1 VAATIYQLLK
11 EGSQVTATIIEISN
25 NLFNFAGQT
34 HLDTYLIEFDEV
46 VIDFGRYDDIAI
58 NGLRLAMEAIRLHA
72 DDFSFW
78 QRTDKI
84 GRPAYD
90 ERTVLIAFL
99 VQQLLGLTFRETEG
113 VLAMVRSYY
122 RLEHVP
128 DHSTLSR
135 KLASQ
140 RWTTVLERFFQ
151 HILAPLPRRQAIVA
165 TDATGYSGRKRGWRE
180 TKHAQR
186 ALEDWIKVH
195 AMIEV
200 DEFIVLSYKL
210 TKSNVHESQMFA
222 DVWDKLPNNV
232 SPKRSLAD
240 SAYFG
245 NDCLAVARQ
254 HGATP
259 LHGIKKNARNYERP
273 ETFYQKLV
281 NFAHHW
287 PNRFAL
293 LYAKRAH
300 AETVFSM
307 IGALLGYRLRC
318 RSKKGRKNE
327 VRVKLALFDLI
338 QLAMRKEFW
347 S

>member
-1 VAATIYQLLK
+1 MEATTVEMPSDVFK
-11 EGSQVTATIIEISN
+11 FSGQV
-25 NLFNFAGQT
+25 
-34 HLDTYLIEFDEV
+34 HLDTFALDLESVTVDL
-46 VIDFGRYDDIAI
+46 DRYDDVAI
-58 NGLRLAMEAIRLHA
+58 NGLRLSLEAIRKRT
-72 DDFSFW
+72 DSFAYW
-78 QRTDKI
+78 QRRCRT
-84 GRPAYD
+84 GRPPYE
-90 ERTVLIAFL
+90 ERTLLVAFL

-122 RLEHVP
+122 RLERVP

-135 KLASQ
+135 KLSSR
-140 RWTTVLERFFQ
+140 RWTTVLERFFL
-151 HILAPLPRRQAIVA
+151 HLVNELPKRSSAVA

-186 ALEDWIKVH
+186 AIEDWVKVH
-195 AMIEV
+195 AAIEV
-200 DEFIVLSYKL
+200 DEFLVLSYSL
-210 TKSNVHESQMFA
+210 TRSNVHDSQMFA
-222 DVWDKLPNNV
+222 EVWDKLPSNV
-232 SPKRSLAD
+232 TPRRSLAD

-245 NDCLAVARQ
+245 NDCLAAARQ

-259 LHGIKKNARNYERP
+259 LHGIKKNARNFERP
-273 ETFYQKLV
+273 SNFYQKLV

-287 PNRFAL
+287 PNRFAA

-307 IGALLGYRLRC
+307 ISTLLGHRLRC
-318 RSKKGRKNE
+318 RSKRGRKNE

-338 QLAMRKEFW
+338 QLALRKEFW